1 MTDTARIAR
10 GWALIAEGAQEI
22 SLAFEQ
28 PAAGAGIPSPVRAPA
43 PVDPQRWHKESDL
56 PDLPPLT
63 DDDAP
68 GYQPKGANVQDQ
80 HVANVLGQCPTH
92 QKPWTIKPSGVSKA
106 GKPYSAFWK
115 CGEKDEST
123 RSGYCDKKPVKAW
136 QDANQLPA
144 AA

>member
-1 MTDTARIAR
+1 MNTERLAR
-10 GWALIAEGAQEI
+10 GWDLIAEGAAEI
-22 SLAFEQ
+22 ALAYRAIEQ
-28 PAAGAGIPSPVRAPA
+28 PAAGVGTPPPARASAPA
-43 PVDPQRWHKESDL
+43 DFPD
-56 PDLPPLT
+56 DLPPLT

-106 GKPYSAFWK
+106 GKPYNAFWK